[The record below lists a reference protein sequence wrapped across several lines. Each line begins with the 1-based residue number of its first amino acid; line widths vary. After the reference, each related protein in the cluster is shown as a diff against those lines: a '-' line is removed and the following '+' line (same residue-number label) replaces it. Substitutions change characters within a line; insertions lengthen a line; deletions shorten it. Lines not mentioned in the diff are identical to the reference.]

1 MSVVLKEAVE
11 VRKRVSVGLR
21 VVLVGAG
28 MVIVVVV
35 VMVVM
40 MVFRFGVVG
49 EGSMDPPL
57 LA

>member
-1 MSVVLKEAVE
+1 MSVVLKEAVA

-35 VMVVM
+35 MM
-40 MVFRFGVVG
+40 MVFRFGIVG